1 MGLFMPDFQ
10 ILEALTHFDYT
21 QMRALEQRRATNE
34 AMKTFVNLFNGFFN
48 SAVER
53 ITLAIATQ
61 YVTFIQ
67 QISLKIDQDESVF
80 FKEKYRFEN
89 PDFYDEVIDSM
100 VKLNAI
106 ENKCQGIQ
114 RRMQFWAAGNSHGD
128 TIRNVEAHIELV
140 QHLNK
145 WEEAARNL
153 MS

>member
-89 PDFYDEVIDSM
+89 KIVGFRHVIHDEPDNNFI
-100 VKLNAI
+100 L
-106 ENKCQGIQ
+106 
-114 RRMQFWAAGNSHGD
+114 
-128 TIRNVEAHIELV
+128 
-140 QHLNK
+140 
-145 WEEAARNL
+145 
-153 MS
+153 